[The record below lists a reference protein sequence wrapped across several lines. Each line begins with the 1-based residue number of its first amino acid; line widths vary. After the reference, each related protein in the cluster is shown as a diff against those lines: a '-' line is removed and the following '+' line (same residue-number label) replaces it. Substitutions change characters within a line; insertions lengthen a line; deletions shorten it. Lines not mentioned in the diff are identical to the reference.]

1 MQRVSKPNNQPV
13 SGGAFTNL
21 IVSPE
26 QHPMS
31 SSVYIGYVILT
42 ALKTNERITIFDL
55 YGLINAKKIA
65 FNYKNVIHA
74 LVFLYMNNLIDFDEP
89 FIYKI

>member
-1 MQRVSKPNNQPV
+1 MQRVSKPNNQSLENDP
-13 SGGAFTNL
+13 GTNL
-21 IVSPE
+21 IVSTE

-31 SSVYIGYVILT
+31 SSVYIGYVILS
-42 ALKTNERITIFDL
+42 ALKSKERITIFDL
-55 YGLINAKKIA
+55 YGLINAKRIA

-74 LVFLYMNNLIDFDEP
+74 LVFLYMNNLVDFDEP